1 MLDFNHRPT
10 PAERIIEAIDAA
22 LEARHAAQKPR
33 NYLGASRIGAD
44 CNRALQ
50 YEYLH
55 TPVDTGRS
63 FSGKLLR
70 VFEAGHTFEAMAAGW
85 LRLAGFDLFTEKAD
99 GQQFGFAAAGGR
111 IRGHVDGIINGA
123 PTELRLTFPMLWEC
137 KALNNKSWKDTQKR
151 GLVLSKPVYA
161 AQIAIYQAYLDGSV
175 PGVASNPTLFTAIN
189 KDTAEIYIELLP
201 FDAALAQ
208 KMSDRAVN
216 ILQACDAHE
225 LLPRIANDSAHHV
238 CTMCAWQDRCWGQ
251 P

>member
-1 MLDFNHRPT
+1 
-10 PAERIIEAIDAA
+10 
-22 LEARHAAQKPR
+22 
-33 NYLGASRIGAD
+33 
-44 CNRALQ
+44 
-50 YEYLH
+50 
-55 TPVDTGRS
+55 
-63 FSGKLLR
+63 
-70 VFEAGHTFEAMAAGW
+70 
-85 LRLAGFDLFTEKAD
+85 
-99 GQQFGFAAAGGR
+99 
-111 IRGHVDGIINGA
+111 
-123 PTELRLTFPMLWEC
+123 MLWEC

-161 AQIAIYQAYLDGSV
+161 AQIAIYQAYLDGAV
-175 PGVASNPTLFTAIN
+175 PSVASNPALFTAIN
-189 KDTAEIYIELLP
+189 KDTAELYIELLP